1 MTATISYDY
10 SSQAQQEQHQS
21 IKAQLLD
28 HFLRL
33 NVRCILVIDA
43 AILRRRN
50 NKPELLDALESREI
64 IKAPIAQ
71 QYLTDEFFP
80 WLVPLDLS
88 LPEDAQLFDES
99 INLALNEIE
108 PQQIKKGSGRLISG
122 WLASNGSPEETALHI
137 GESALQS
144 NNEKDILL
152 RYYDPAVAPLLWDIL
167 DSWQQ
172 QRLLGPVTSWYSVGG
187 DGQLIRRA
195 GLEQQTFQMSYS
207 VSLSPEVWRD
217 IGLIGVINS
226 ILCDYRLNNANA
238 PRLDELSVFQTIM
251 PALKRARDYPFKSKD
266 DLMTYGMHALTIS
279 PDFDRHPDISRLLEF
294 QRSMENSSYLNAIST
309 VSDMHWENI
318 RTGER

>member
-1 MTATISYDY
+1 MTATVSYDY

-21 IKAQLLD
+21 IKEQLSH

-33 NVRCILVIDA
+33 NVRCILMIDA

-50 NKPELLDALESREI
+50 NKPELIDALENRGV
-64 IKAPIAQ
+64 IKVPVAQ

-99 INLALNEIE
+99 ISQALNEIE

-122 WLASNGSPEETALHI
+122 WLASNVTPEETAIHI
-137 GESALQS
+137 GKSALQS
-144 NNEKDILL
+144 NNGKDILL
-152 RYYDPAVAPLLWDIL
+152 RYYDPAVAPLLWNIL
-167 DSWQQ
+167 DSWQR
-172 QRLLGPVTSWYSVGG
+172 QRMLGPVTSWYSVDG
-187 DGQLIRRA
+187 DGQLIKRA
-195 GLEQQTFQMSYS
+195 GLMQQTFQMSHS
-207 VSLSPEVWRD
+207 VSLCPESWGD
-217 IGLIGVINS
+217 IGLIAVINS
-226 ILCDYRLNNANA
+226 ILRDYRLNNTNA

-251 PALKRARDYPFKSKD
+251 PALKRARDYPFKNKD
-266 DLMTYGMHALTIS
+266 DLIAYGMHALTIS

-294 QRSMENSSYLNAIST
+294 QRSKEDASYLDAIST

-318 RTGER
+318 RTSER